1 MDKPIEIVRQELIE
15 KIVELVNEAQLPAFA
30 VADIFR
36 NLTTQLDQAGAAQL
50 EQARKAYEEQEAK
63 KA

>member
-1 MDKPIEIVRQELIE
+1 MDKPIELARQEFIE
-15 KIVELVNEAQLPAFA
+15 KLVDVVNGSQLPAF
-30 VADIFR
+30 VAADVFR
-36 NLTTQLDQAGAAQL
+36 NMVVQLDQAAAAQL

>member
-1 MDKPIEIVRQELIE
+1 MDKPIELARQEFIE
-15 KIVELVNEAQLPAFA
+15 KLVDVVNGSQLPAFV
-30 VADIFR
+30 VADVFR
-36 NLTTQLDQAGAAQL
+36 NMVVQLDQAAAAQL